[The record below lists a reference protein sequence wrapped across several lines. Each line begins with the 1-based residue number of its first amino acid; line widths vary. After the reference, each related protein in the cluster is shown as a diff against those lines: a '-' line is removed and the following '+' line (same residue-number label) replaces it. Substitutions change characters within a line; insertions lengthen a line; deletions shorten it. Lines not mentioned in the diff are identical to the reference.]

1 MIIYINN
8 YEEGAGNIPHRRR
21 IATTRHI
28 DPDPTHHHMT
38 NETIEAIFHDWRPR
52 EIAAMQIATAWL
64 RAMQTEEWQ
73 YKRQQI
79 VQAQSFEPLR
89 CIK

>member
-8 YEEGAGNIPHRRR
+8 HEEWAENKPLGRR
-21 IATTRHI
+21 ISPTHHI
-28 DPDPTHHHMT
+28 PPTHHHMT
-38 NETIEAIFHDWRPR
+38 QQTIEAIFHDWRPR

-64 RAMQTEEWQ
+64 RAMQTDEWQ

-79 VQAQSFEPLR
+79 VQAQQPVQPLR
-89 CIK
+89 GII

>member
-8 YEEGAGNIPHRRR
+8 YEEWAGNISPRRR
-21 IATTRHI
+21 IDPTRHI
-28 DPDPTHHHMT
+28 DPTHHMT
-38 NETIEAIFHDWRPR
+38 IQTIEAIFHDWRPR

-64 RAMQTEEWQ
+64 RAMQTDEWQ

-79 VQAQSFEPLR
+79 VQAQQPIQPLR
-89 CIK
+89 GIR

>member
-8 YEEGAGNIPHRRR
+8 YEEWAENKPLGRR
-21 IATTRHI
+21 ISPTHHI
-28 DPDPTHHHMT
+28 PPTHHHMT
-38 NETIEAIFHDWRPR
+38 QQTIEAIFHDWRPR

-64 RAMQTEEWQ
+64 RAMQSDEWQ

-79 VQAQSFEPLR
+79 VQAQQPVQPLR
-89 CIK
+89 GII